1 MKILNFFITRI
12 FFKRPIFVFSMIALL
27 FVSNYLSFTAARSIA
42 LTYQGYKEIE
52 TVNKDGN
59 FIANL
64 DPNSDSDFD
73 NIELTDTQI
82 IYDYLEKNYDYA
94 VHVDG
99 FVTSLPSK
107 TKMEISLNYLNEE
120 SYKLNHFELIQGDA
134 LNFNYDR
141 KKDKIPVLIGFG
153 LSEEFP
159 IGSTI
164 EINDSVSNDPITL
177 KVTGILAKNTHRSN
191 FYAPNSKSYFNFSIF
206 IPINEEFIRN
216 SNLDLQVNG
225 LMDIVLLN
233 STKEKAIN
241 LSSYIQDKVGLKFN
255 FFSQQENFEYFEDYY
270 TNSLKIIS
278 AITLITLIVLTILA
292 IWNTLMSIRLMIKE
306 FTINLLVGLSYTM
319 LRKIFYSYFGILFSF
334 NVIIVWAITAI
345 NRKQSWL
352 TKDANFATY
361 GVFGLID
368 MDWIALLIVVVIDII
383 ICIVL
388 VEALIKRIKKIPISL
403 GVLQ

>member
-42 LTYQGYKEIE
+42 STYQGYKEIE

-141 KKDKIPVLIGFG
+141 KK
-153 LSEEFP
+153 
-159 IGSTI
+159 
-164 EINDSVSNDPITL
+164 
-177 KVTGILAKNTHRSN
+177 
-191 FYAPNSKSYFNFSIF
+191 
-206 IPINEEFIRN
+206 
-216 SNLDLQVNG
+216 
-225 LMDIVLLN
+225 
-233 STKEKAIN
+233 
-241 LSSYIQDKVGLKFN
+241 
-255 FFSQQENFEYFEDYY
+255 
-270 TNSLKIIS
+270 
-278 AITLITLIVLTILA
+278 
-292 IWNTLMSIRLMIKE
+292 IKYQ
-306 FTINLLVGLSYTM
+306 F
-319 LRKIFYSYFGILFSF
+319 
-334 NVIIVWAITAI
+334 
-345 NRKQSWL
+345 
-352 TKDANFATY
+352 
-361 GVFGLID
+361 
-368 MDWIALLIVVVIDII
+368 
-383 ICIVL
+383 
-388 VEALIKRIKKIPISL
+388 
-403 GVLQ
+403 

>member
-1 MKILNFFITRI
+1 
-12 FFKRPIFVFSMIALL
+12 
-27 FVSNYLSFTAARSIA
+27 
-42 LTYQGYKEIE
+42 
-52 TVNKDGN
+52 
-59 FIANL
+59 
-64 DPNSDSDFD
+64 
-73 NIELTDTQI
+73 
-82 IYDYLEKNYDYA
+82 
-94 VHVDG
+94 
-99 FVTSLPSK
+99 
-107 TKMEISLNYLNEE
+107 
-120 SYKLNHFELIQGDA
+120 
-134 LNFNYDR
+134 
-141 KKDKIPVLIGFG
+141 
-153 LSEEFP
+153 
-159 IGSTI
+159 
-164 EINDSVSNDPITL
+164 
-177 KVTGILAKNTHRSN
+177 
-191 FYAPNSKSYFNFSIF
+191 
-206 IPINEEFIRN
+206 
-216 SNLDLQVNG
+216 
-225 LMDIVLLN
+225 MDIVLLN